1 MATMKSITARGT
13 RLEIN
18 SRHSHLTVDEIR
30 RTMNYDVT
38 YVVSSD
44 AHKPSQVGG
53 VEAALE
59 RAEEAGLDFGRIVNI
74 KER

>member
-1 MATMKSITARGT
+1 
-13 RLEIN
+13 
-18 SRHSHLTVDEIR
+18 
-30 RTMNYDVT
+30 MNFDVT

-59 RAEEAGLDFGRIVNI
+59 QAEEAGLDFGRIINI